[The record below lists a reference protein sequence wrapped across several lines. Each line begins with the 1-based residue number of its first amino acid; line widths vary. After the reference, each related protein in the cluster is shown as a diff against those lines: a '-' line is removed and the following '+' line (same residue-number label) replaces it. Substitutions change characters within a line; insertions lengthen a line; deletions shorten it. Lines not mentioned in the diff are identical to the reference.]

1 MQEKNSENQPDPIE
15 QTMRRVVVGFIAIS
29 IVFSFIFLWFDNR
42 QMKQET
48 ITEPDSVQTEQ
59 PSTK

>member
-15 QTMRRVVVGFIAIS
+15 QTMRKVVVGFIAIS
-29 IVFSFIFLWFDNR
+29 IAFSFIFLWLDNR